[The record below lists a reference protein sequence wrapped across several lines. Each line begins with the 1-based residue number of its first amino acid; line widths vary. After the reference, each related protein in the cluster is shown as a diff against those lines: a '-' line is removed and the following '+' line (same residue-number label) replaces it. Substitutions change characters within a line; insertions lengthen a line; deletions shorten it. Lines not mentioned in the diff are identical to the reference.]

1 MLDLALTAQVIV
13 WLIVLGLYLASGQ
26 ASLFHPSTVYLGFHA
41 LVFVVR
47 PILVYYF
54 QFDAIWHYIGFQ
66 PSDAEMIKTLAVTS
80 VALIVLV
87 GTNIIFGWAR
97 VIYPEGPAGSFSV
110 LQRRALVVITFLLLP
125 LIAYSIRQ
133 STGGELTG
141 ERTANGVYIMTNS
154 TGYVNDAQ
162 LMIAP
167 LLCAWL
173 FITRFHWLNLFP
185 VVLYIGYR
193 SWCGWGRFAIISF
206 FIAIVL
212 AYCWYHRKKWVPFL
226 AIVLAIPILM
236 LFNTLGHNRDYFQ
249 NILKGQAMEALD
261 IDIGMSQFEKFR
273 ARADTQDFANFDY
286 LTFVVAVVPERTEAY
301 TYGTQYLQ
309 LFTEP
314 IPRILWKGKPAG
326 APIGSFNINS
336 YGNFLGL
343 TFSLPGDGWCSGGW
357 IGLVIT
363 MGIVGSV
370 LGFFHRRF
378 WLNINNPMVAI
389 FYCTAMAMLMQWYR
403 DGGISISKFI
413 FWNWVP
419 LLMWMGMNWLLGQRL
434 TPVHSVLL
442 PAGASVRIVQ
452 PLQGS
457 PLQEPNSV
465 KTPVIYVKS

>member
-1 MLDLALTAQVIV
+1 MFELALTIQLIV
-13 WLIVLGLYLASGQ
+13 WLIVLGLFLASGQ
-26 ASLFHPSTVYLGFHA
+26 ASLFHPSTIYLGFHA

-47 PILVYYF
+47 PILVYYLH
-54 QFDAIWHYIGFQ
+54 FDSIWHYIGFQ
-66 PSDAEMIKTLAVTS
+66 PSEAEMIKTLAMTS
-80 VALIVLV
+80 VALVIFV
-87 GTNIIFGWAR
+87 GTNTLLGWAK
-97 VIYPEGPAGSFSV
+97 ITFPSGPAGSFSE
-110 LQRRALVVITFLLLP
+110 LQQKALLVITFLLLP

-141 ERTANGVYIMTNS
+141 EHTANGVFIMTNS
-154 TGYVNDAQ
+154 TGYINDAQ

-167 LLCAWL
+167 LLCGWL
-173 FITRFHWLNLFP
+173 FITRFHWLNLVP

-226 AIVLAIPILM
+226 AIVMAIPILI
-236 LFNTLGHNRDYFQ
+236 LFNTLGHNRNYLQ
-249 NILKGQAMEALD
+249 NMLKGETTAALD
-261 IDIGMSQFEKFR
+261 IDAGLSQFERFR

-286 LTFVVAVVPERTEAY
+286 LTFVVAVVPERTGTY
-301 TYGTQYLQ
+301 TYGSQYLQ

-326 APIGSFNINS
+326 APVSSFNLNW
-336 YGNFLGL
+336 YGNFVGL

-357 IGLVIT
+357 IGVVIT
-363 MGIVGSV
+363 MGIVGGI

-378 WLNINNPMVAI
+378 WLNINNPMMAA

-413 FWNWVP
+413 FWNWLP
-419 LLMWMGMNWLLGQRL
+419 LLMWMVMSWLLGQRW
-434 TPVHSVLL
+434 TPGYSVLL
-442 PAGASVRIVQ
+442 PAGARVRILQ
-452 PLQGS
+452 PGQGIRLQPPGA
-457 PLQEPNSV
+457 PETVEPD
-465 KTPVIYVKS
+465 